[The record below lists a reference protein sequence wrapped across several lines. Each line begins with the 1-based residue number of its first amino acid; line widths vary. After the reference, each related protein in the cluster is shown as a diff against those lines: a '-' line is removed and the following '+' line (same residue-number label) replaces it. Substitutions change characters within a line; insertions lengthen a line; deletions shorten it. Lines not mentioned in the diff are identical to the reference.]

1 MPHPLLAI
9 VGPTG
14 SGKSDLGLSLA
25 ERLNGEIV
33 NCDSI
38 QIYRGFD
45 IGSAKIP
52 TVLRRG
58 IPHHLI
64 DIADPHEAFTA
75 GDYARRARAALNGI
89 ASRGRVPIVVGGTG
103 FYLRALFDGLFPG
116 PARDETLRARLAAR
130 DRARPGSLHR
140 ILSRLDP
147 PTAARIHVHDV
158 NKTIRALEVC
168 LLARR
173 PLSYL
178 FEQGRDPLRGF
189 HVSKIGLNPPRDA
202 LYARLDLRFSRMI
215 GNGLLDEV
223 RQLLASGISTAAKPF
238 ESLGYKQALAV
249 VRGEVSLEQAIAS
262 AQMETR
268 RYAKRQMTWFR
279 REPDVAWLTG
289 FGDNPEVQHRV
300 FENFESA
307 ERTISSPYP

>member
-1 MPHPLLAI
+1 MPHPLIAI

-25 ERLNGEIV
+25 ERLDGEIV

-45 IGSAKIP
+45 IGSAKTPP
-52 TVLRRG
+52 TLRRG

-64 DIADPHEAFTA
+64 DIADPQEAFTA
-75 GDYARRARAALNGI
+75 GDYARRARAALDCI
-89 ASRGRVPIVVGGTG
+89 ASRGRLPIVVGGTG

-116 PARDETLRARLAAR
+116 FARDERLRAALAAR
-130 DRARPGSLHR
+130 ESKRAGSLHR
-140 ILSRLDP
+140 ILARLDVQA
-147 PTAARIHVHDV
+147 AARIHPHDV

-173 PLSYL
+173 PLTRM
-178 FEQGRDPLRGF
+178 FEQGRPSLQGF
-189 HVSKIGLNPPRDA
+189 LLIKAGLNPPRDA

-215 GNGLLDEV
+215 ENGLLGEV
-223 RQLLASGISTAAKPF
+223 RQLLASGVSPASKPF

-249 VRGEVSLEQAIAS
+249 VRGESPLDQAIAS
-262 AQMETR
+262 AQLETR

-279 REPDVAWLTG
+279 RERDVTWFPD
-289 FGDNPEVQHRV
+289 FGDSPEIQDRV
-300 FENFESA
+300 FEFVKGSLQA
-307 ERTISSPYP
+307 PSIRTS